1 MNRRSSFFSMIQFVA
16 KQFENLQ
23 INFEL
28 IDAERGCG
36 RKLEKSSTLF
46 SGDKIFLQTWQPE
59 TKFYM
64 TTISMIERKGDEQA
78 SRIQY
83 VIKSKQRNPFILL
96 DNEENEEKCTDVFG
110 HYCLCDRNFVRESI
124 SKMHK
129 EANVLYAVCQF
140 VFSLLFIYNIY
151 LYLDA

>member
-1 MNRRSSFFSMIQFVA
+1 MIQFVA

-83 VIKSKQRNPFILL
+83 VIKSKPKKYFYSFRQ
-96 DNEENEEKCTDVFG
+96 
-110 HYCLCDRNFVRESI
+110 
-124 SKMHK
+124 
-129 EANVLYAVCQF
+129 
-140 VFSLLFIYNIY
+140 
-151 LYLDA
+151 